1 MRLGPTLLWSG
12 IALNKKPVLTR
23 NRLSS
28 RPRQS
33 RRSLGVVAVTGLGL
47 ALAVTGLSSVF
58 SATSA
63 AEDGA
68 PANGATRGNSRVL
81 EFRFTP
87 VRNAQLAVWVE
98 DASGKFLSTVRLTE
112 AVALRGI
119 GNRPGASQM
128 NSGFRWPYGR
138 REGVLPIWAHR
149 RASAPGAKSFRRVI
163 FQNRRTE
170 GLASRTSED
179 YSRDDY
185 FCLSF
190 NNSASKKD
198 ALDAVSCAS
207 VFNSDKG
214 RFLTDQDV
222 ANGYSEPYED
232 LSSHAGRMEPLTAD
246 SLYPPRRDIKSC
258 AGTGSTSCFEHPD
271 VATYNSHVREVMPEI
286 DEVSMATPPGGQPQQ
301 LIWQVPSE
309 WAEGRYR
316 ACIEANVEGDYNGT
330 YNDSSFPTPTKPDS
344 SWDSWATSFG
354 YPYRG
359 QPSVVYCTPF
369 ELTTA
374 GTMTF
379 GTSQAEGT
387 PGSWDT
393 AADSFGALEG
403 MNGMT
408 DDHAKAP
415 GSGADRL
422 LKTDGGE
429 RFTIVVKSGGS
440 CEENRA
446 PGAVSEMALKTY
458 PDELEAWQYAD
469 LQFRAASDDTG
480 VFDYDVRVSTEPIV
494 DEDTFMKGVTAKAA
508 TTAAE
513 ALHIPSGT
521 PAGNMIETSLGGL
534 SAQTHYYVG
543 VRAVD
548 GCAMAG
554 PLSVAEITTE
564 PRVFATVSPCFVATA
579 AYGTPLAAEISAL
592 RRFRDRHL
600 ANNVLGRAFVAVYG
614 VVGPKLA
621 SVIREH
627 DGLRAASRALL
638 APAVAIARLMQD

>member
-1 MRLGPTLLWSG
+1 M
-12 IALNKKPVLTR
+12 
-23 NRLSS
+23 
-28 RPRQS
+28 
-33 RRSLGVVAVTGLGL
+33 
-47 ALAVTGLSSVF
+47 
-58 SATSA
+58 
-63 AEDGA
+63 
-68 PANGATRGNSRVL
+68 L

-87 VRNAQLAVWVE
+87 VRNAQLALWVE
-98 DASGKFLSTVRLTE
+98 DAAGKFLSTVRLTE

-149 RASAPGAKSFRRVI
+149 RVSAPGAQPFRRVI

-179 YSRDDY
+179 FSRDEY

-214 RFLTDQDV
+214 RFMTQQDV
-222 ANGYSEPYED
+222 ALGYGEPYED
-232 LSSHAGRMEPLTAD
+232 LSPQHAGRMQPLTAE
-246 SLYPPRRDIKSC
+246 SLYPPRRDIKTC
-258 AGTGSTSCFEHPD
+258 AGGTTSFTCFEHAD
-271 VATYNSHVREVMPEI
+271 VATYNAHVHEVMPEI

-301 LIWQVPSE
+301 LIWSVPE
-309 WAEGRYR
+309 GWPDGRYR
-316 ACIEANVEGDYNGT
+316 ACIEANVEGDYNAT
-330 YNDSSFPTPTKPDS
+330 YSEANFPTPTTPMA
-344 SWDSWATSFG
+344 SWDSWALSFG

-359 QPSVVYCTPF
+359 QPSVVYCTQF
-369 ELTTA
+369 ELTGA
-374 GTMTF
+374 GSMTF

-393 AADSFGALEG
+393 AAQSYGALSG
-403 MNGMT
+403 MNGMI
-408 DDHAKAP
+408 DDHARAP

-422 LKTDGGE
+422 RKDGRGY
-429 RFTIVVKSGGS
+429 RFTVVTKAGGS
-440 CEENRA
+440 CDENAA
-446 PGAVSEMALKTY
+446 PGAVTEMQLRRFPEAL
-458 PDELEAWQYAD
+458 DAWQYAE
-469 LQFRAASDDTG
+469 LQFRAAADDTG

-494 DEDTFMKGVTAKAA
+494 DEESFMNGVAAKAA

-513 ALHIPSGT
+513 ALHIPAGT
-521 PAGNMIETSLGGL
+521 APGSMIEANLGGL
-534 SAQTHYYVG
+534 SAETHYYVG

-548 GCAMAG
+548 GCATPG

-564 PRVFATVSPCFVATA
+564 RRIFATVTPCFVATA

-600 ANNVLGRAFVAVYG
+600 ANNVAGRAFVSAYG
-614 VVGPKLA
+614 EIGPKLA
-621 SVIREH
+621 NIIREN
-627 DGLRAASRALL
+627 DGLRAASRVVL
-638 APAVAIARLMQD
+638 APVVALARLLQD